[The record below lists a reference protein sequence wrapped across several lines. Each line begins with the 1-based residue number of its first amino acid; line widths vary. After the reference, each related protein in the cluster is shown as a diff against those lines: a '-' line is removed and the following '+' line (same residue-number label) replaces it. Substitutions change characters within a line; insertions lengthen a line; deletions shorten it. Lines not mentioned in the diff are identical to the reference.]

1 MRHGQICFCHLPH
14 APSPMPHPC
23 MTVLVADAFSPAGI
37 DRLHAAGH
45 TVVSEPGLSGD
56 ALSDALR
63 EHDPAVLVVRSTK
76 VTEAHL
82 DAGAGLELVVRA
94 GAGVDTIDVAAAS
107 ARGVYVA
114 NCPGKNASAVAELAF
129 GLILALDRRIPD
141 NVADAR
147 AGTWDKKGYSQARG
161 LRGRTLGLL
170 GLGHVGQEM
179 IARATAFG
187 MPVVAWSR
195 SLTPEDAARLGV
207 TFAPT
212 PLDVARAADV
222 LSVHV
227 ARTPETMGL
236 VGDALLAALRPG
248 ASLVNTSRA
257 ETVDEAA
264 VARAMETNGLRYAT
278 DVPAGEPAASQGAFA
293 HPLAGR
299 AYLTHH
305 VGASTDEATEAI
317 GDEAVRL
324 LLAYAE
330 TGRVDNVVNLAEQ
343 TPATHLLT
351 VRHRDRVGVLAGV
364 LGEVREAGW
373 NVHEMENLVFAGAH
387 AAVARIR
394 FDPGGTEPGE
404 GTPDGAALVRIRAL
418 DHVLHAAVIAV

>member
-1 MRHGQICFCHLPH
+1 ML
-14 APSPMPHPC
+14 
-23 MTVLVADAFSPAGI
+23 VLVADAFSQAGL
-37 DRLHAAGH
+37 DRLTAAGH
-45 TVVSEPGLSGD
+45 TVVSDP
-56 ALSDALR
+56 ALAADTLAAALR
-63 EHDPAVLVVRSTK
+63 EHDPAALIVRSTK
-76 VTEAHL
+76 VTAEHL
-82 DAGAGLELVVRA
+82 DAGRGLELVVRA

-141 NVADAR
+141 GVADAR
-147 AGTWDKKGYSQARG
+147 AGTWDKKGYSKAAG

-170 GLGHVGQEM
+170 GLGNIGREM
-179 IARATAFG
+179 ATRAAAFG

-195 SLTPEDAARLGV
+195 SLTDAQAADLGIV
-207 TFAPT
+207 RAET
-212 PLDVARAADV
+212 PLDVARVADV

-227 ARTPETMGL
+227 ARTPETTGL
-236 VGDALLAALRPG
+236 VNADLLAAMRPG

-257 ETVDEAA
+257 ETVDEEA
-264 VARAMETNGLRYAT
+264 VAHAMETNGLRYAT
-278 DVPAGEPAASQGAFA
+278 DVPAGEPAAGTGDFS
-293 HPLAGR
+293 HPLAAG
-299 AYLTHH
+299 AYITHH
-305 VGASTDEATEAI
+305 VGASTDEATAAI
-317 GDEAVRL
+317 GDEAVRI

-330 TGRVDNVVNLAEQ
+330 TGRVDNVVNLAAQ

-373 NVHEMENLVFAGAH
+373 NVHEMENLVFAGAE

-394 FDPGGTEPGE
+394 FDAGE
-404 GTPDGAALVRIRAL
+404 GAPDDAALARIRAVE
-418 DHVLHAAVIAV
+418 HVINATTIPV